1 MIELYYYFSQKECP
15 ETVIEI
21 IIYYHVTKYLHNT
34 VMFASVYIY
43 TFGNSKFV
51 MVNKKHPCSAC

>member
-1 MIELYYYFSQKECP
+1 MIFQSKKYP
-15 ETVIEI
+15 EDVIEI
-21 IIYYHVTKYLHNT
+21 IIILIIYISCDKVHNT